1 MKRIIGLAALMLLA
15 VGCTSWETATYKTL
29 AASQAVINQAQAD
42 YEVSASAPCP
52 ATGVACLPHSA
63 AVYRTINTAKAAQTT
78 AVNAFV
84 AYEEAKAAGGT
95 QANLAAL
102 QTDVTVALQ
111 ALPTI
116 IANIKSL
123 YGGA

>member
-42 YEVSASAPCP
+42 YELSANGPCP
-52 ATGVACLPHSA
+52 ATVACLPHSA